1 MPIEKIIN
9 SVDKNLRTDDY
20 YKKAG
25 QHQLGEDMLELLD
38 LVETLEEL
46 ENKDFR
52 NATAGQKEVERRRRK
67 LNRKCLEMLLDCQKL
82 NARLFKTWV
91 LGHGESNDGQSAKQ
105 ETEQKDQFPPE
116 HPQQDRWLPPNHP
129 LLELDHN
136 ATSNRYLVDLK

>member
-52 NATAGQKEVERRRRK
+52 NATAGQKEVERRRKK
-67 LNRKCLEMLLDCQKL
+67 LNEQCLEVLLNCEKMNNKL
-82 NARLFKTWV
+82 FDTWV
-91 LGHGESNDGQSAKQ
+91 FKK
-105 ETEQKDQFPPE
+105 ETEQKME
-116 HPQQDRWLPPNHP
+116 P
-129 LLELDHN
+129 LLEEEELNQNFGHN